1 MQKNVAGQKI
11 GAQMVSATDGSAFT
25 GTVTVYVTLDAGTQG
40 IGTVG
45 SGICTHEGNGYHT
58 YAPSQAET
66 NGTLA
71 AFTFIGTGAVPATV
85 QVFTLGY
92 DPTAAQIPAN
102 VTQFGGS
109 NGTFSAGR
117 PEVNTTHAAGTAWN
131 SGAIGAATLAA
142 DTITAA
148 KVAAD
153 VSNEIAD
160 QVWDEALS
168 GHTTAGSAG
177 KQLQDISTGSA
188 PSAATVA
195 AAVWNEALAGHSTA
209 GTSGKK
215 LTDIP
220 TTSAPSAAS
229 VADAVWDE
237 AIAGHLSTGTTGEA
251 LNTASSGSDPDAI
264 ADAVLTRE
272 SSNWEATVKAGPLCL
287 GAAVM
292 KATHKTR
299 DNAGTLEVADST
311 GDYAGTNALSAAITT
326 DAANAPIDEI
336 GALS

>member
-71 AFTFIGTGAVPATV
+71 AFTFIGTAAVPATV

-109 NGTFSAGR
+109 NGTFSSGR

-131 SGAIGAATLAA
+131 SGAIAAATLAA

-188 PSAATVA
+188 PSAAA
-195 AAVWNEALAGHSTA
+195 
-209 GTSGKK
+209 
-215 LTDIP
+215 I
-220 TTSAPSAAS
+220 
-229 VADAVWDE
+229 ADAVWDE

-251 LNTASSGSDPDAI
+251 LNAASSGSDPTVI
-264 ADAVLTRE
+264 ADTILTRQT
-272 SSNWEATVKAGPLCL
+272 SAIEATVKAGPLCL

-292 KATHKTR
+292 KATHKVR

-311 GDYAGTNALSAAITT
+311 GDYAGTNALSAAITV
-326 DAANAPIDEI
+326 DAANQPIDEI